1 MFDDRVEDAV
11 QAVFKYAGD
20 VDSWIVIKK
29 ELLKHLSHDDRTA
42 FSTRHP
48 ITKKQQTND
57 FERAIAERWSELSGR
72 KVLFSHNEISS
83 GSQSTT

>member
-1 MFDDRVEDAV
+1 MFDDRIEDAI
-11 QAVFKYAGD
+11 QAVFKYAGHI
-20 VDSWIVIKK
+20 DSWIVIKK
-29 ELLKHLSHDDRTA
+29 EILKQLSHDDRTA

-57 FERAIAERWSELSGR
+57 FERTIAQRWEELSGR
-72 KVLFSHNEISS
+72 KILFSSDEISS